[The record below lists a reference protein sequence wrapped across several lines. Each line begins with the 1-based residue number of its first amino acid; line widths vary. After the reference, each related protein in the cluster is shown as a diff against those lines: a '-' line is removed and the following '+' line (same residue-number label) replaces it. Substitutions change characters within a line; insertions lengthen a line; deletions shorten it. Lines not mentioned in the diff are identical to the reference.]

1 MSFELNRRLAARRA
15 PLETGVAIDG
25 VTADIIRGAFETVC
39 FEAATHLGR
48 AASSPIIN
56 QSNERN
62 AAIVDAHGRLA
73 MGAIGTPQLTFV
85 NQMMVRWALM
95 NMEAYDIGPGDVL
108 LSNDPDH
115 GGGHLPDYCVYAPV
129 FDEHGELVL
138 FQSLQAHQGDTGGK
152 DPGGFTLEATDVF
165 TEGVTFPC
173 LKLVHRGTLRKERH
187 HKARDNPPD
196 RPQHADQ
203 RELLL
208 RVRDVVE
215 RDGIRKP

>member
-1 MSFELNRRLAARRA
+1 MAGREAMSFELNRQLASRRE
-15 PLETGVAIDG
+15 PLATQAAIDP

-56 QSNERN
+56 SSNERN

-95 NMEAYDIGPGDVL
+95 NMAAYDIGPGDVL

-129 FDEHGELVL
+129 YSPDGELIV
-138 FQSLQAHQGDTGGK
+138 FVSLQAHQGDTGGK
-152 DPGGFTLEATDVF
+152 DPGGFTLEATDIF
-165 TEGVTFPC
+165 TEGGLSP
-173 LKLVHRGTLRKERH
+173 
-187 HKARDNPPD
+187 A
-196 RPQHADQ
+196 
-203 RELLL
+203 
-208 RVRDVVE
+208 
-215 RDGIRKP
+215 